1 MEPPGGSDRGAGLAP
16 AGRMDYPT
24 RDIAAPQGCGR
35 LFLGPDSPQFAAVA
49 VPADLA
55 DGPPPDQ
62 PQTEPRDA
70 LRPRR
75 EDAISH
81 KVFVGNLNF
90 QTTQNELEKV
100 FGEVGEVQ
108 EVFIPVDRA
117 SGRPRGFAFVEFTD
131 AEGVQQAI
139 EKLDGK
145 EIGGR
150 AIRVNEAQ
158 ERAPRPPMAPRGG
171 GGSPFDPNGNIRPSK
186 PKGSRRNLR
195 GKKRSL

>member
-1 MEPPGGSDRGAGLAP
+1 MR
-16 AGRMDYPT
+16 
-24 RDIAAPQGCGR
+24 
-35 LFLGPDSPQFAAVA
+35 SPRSS
-49 VPADLA
+49 A

-62 PQTEPRDA
+62 SQTEPHDA
-70 LRPRR
+70 ARPRR

-90 QTTQNELEKV
+90 QTTQSELETV

-117 SGRPRGFAFVEFTD
+117 SGRPRGFAFVEFAD
-131 AEGVQQAI
+131 ADGVQQAI

-158 ERAPRPPMAPRGG
+158 ERAPRPPMGPRGG
-171 GGSPFDPNGNIRPSK
+171 GPAPFDQSGNIRPAK